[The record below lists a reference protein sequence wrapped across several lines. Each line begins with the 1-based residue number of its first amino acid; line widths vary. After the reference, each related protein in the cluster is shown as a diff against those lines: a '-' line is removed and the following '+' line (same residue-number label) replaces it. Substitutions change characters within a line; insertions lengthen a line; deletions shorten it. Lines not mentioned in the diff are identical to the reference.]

1 MKRLA
6 RLDLIV
12 YLFVVL
18 VAGFLFFLTS
28 FMLKMEDFSWYS
40 CFLPWMNI
48 FLVLG
53 LVLVFKLKENLILNS
68 FPSVDKVCSND
79 SKSKNEEEK
88 ERGIDMAIDEK
99 LLSRFFEC
107 STEPLKKIRKSFL
120 AVCVAFIDD
129 KFLIVAQYDKSD
141 RVSRLLE
148 NAMQEILRAN
158 TKTMSQFELDFIAC
172 TNEFEGNHK
181 IIEYIKGDIFEMTCN
196 GEWNKLS

>member
-53 LVLVFKLKENLILNS
+53 LVLVFKLKENRILNS
-68 FPSVDKVCSND
+68 FPSVDKVCFND